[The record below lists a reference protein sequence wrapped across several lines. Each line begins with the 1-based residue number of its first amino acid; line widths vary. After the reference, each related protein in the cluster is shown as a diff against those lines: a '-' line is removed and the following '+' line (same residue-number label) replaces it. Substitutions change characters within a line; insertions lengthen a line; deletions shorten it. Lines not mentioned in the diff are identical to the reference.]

1 MKFAKRNT
9 DKSIET
15 CGVLAGSLVSY
26 INEKSQSGKLF
37 NKISRIDLRL

>member
-1 MKFAKRNT
+1 MKFAQRNT

-26 INEKSQSGKLF
+26 VGEKDKLT
-37 NKISRIDLRL
+37 SRTCIM